1 MSLRPPLLQVPQDHG
16 IYAKTK
22 AGAVQVPEK
31 FLNQSDAGR
40 KAAAERA
47 EKALTANVTEPAAA
61 KQTEAKEK
69 TKKKAAAVEAVAADA
84 ARKAAAER
92 AKKALTAKVTE
103 PAAAKQTEA
112 TEKTK
117 KKAAAVEAVAA
128 EQATCYEVLAKAE
141 QAAPSKEG
149 ALVKQ
154 FVPCLPA
161 VLNACGS
168 GRRSEL
174 CSWAS
179 TSIY

>member
-22 AGAVQVPEK
+22 AGAVQVPER
-31 FLNQSDAGR
+31 FLNQS
-40 KAAAERA
+40 
-47 EKALTANVTEPAAA
+47 
-61 KQTEAKEK
+61 
-69 TKKKAAAVEAVAADA
+69 DA

-112 TEKTK
+112 KEKTK

-128 EQATCYEVLAKAE
+128 EQATAGYGVLVKAE
-141 QAAPSKEG
+141 QAAPSKER

-179 TSIY
+179 TSIYYFRACRRVFLGSISTTL

>member
-1 MSLRPPLLQVPQDHG
+1 MYIVIAYVRPFLLQVPHDHG

-22 AGAVQVPEK
+22 AGAIEVPER
-31 FLNQSDAGR
+31 FLNQSDPAR

-47 EKALTANVTEPAAA
+47 KEVLAAKVTKPAAA
-61 KQTEAKEK
+61 KQTEAKK
-69 TKKKAAAVEAVAADA
+69 
-84 ARKAAAER
+84 
-92 AKKALTAKVTE
+92 
-103 PAAAKQTEA
+103 
-112 TEKTK
+112 KTK

-128 EQATCYEVLAKAE
+128 EKATCYEVLAKAE
-141 QAAPSKEG
+141 QAAPSKEA

-161 VLNACGS
+161 ILNACGS

>member
-69 TKKKAAAVEAVAADA
+69 TKKKAAAV
-84 ARKAAAER
+84 K
-92 AKKALTAKVTE
+92 
-103 PAAAKQTEA
+103 
-112 TEKTK
+112 
-117 KKAAAVEAVAA
+117 AVAA
-128 EQATCYEVLAKAE
+128 EQATAGYEVLAKAE
-141 QAAPSKEG
+141 QAAPSKER

>member
-1 MSLRPPLLQVPQDHG
+1 MYIVIAYVRPFLLQVPHDHG
-16 IYAKTK
+16 IYAESK
-22 AGAVQVPEK
+22 AGAIQVPER
-31 FLNQSDAGR
+31 FLNQSDPAR

-47 EKALTANVTEPAAA
+47 KEVLAAKVTKPAAA
-61 KQTEAKEK
+61 KQTEAKK
-69 TKKKAAAVEAVAADA
+69 
-84 ARKAAAER
+84 
-92 AKKALTAKVTE
+92 
-103 PAAAKQTEA
+103 
-112 TEKTK
+112 KTK

-128 EQATCYEVLAKAE
+128 EQATAGYEVLAKAE

>member
-1 MSLRPPLLQVPQDHG
+1 MYIVMSLRPPLLQVPQDHG

-22 AGAVQVPEK
+22 AGAIQVPER
-31 FLNQSDAGR
+31 FLNHS
-40 KAAAERA
+40 
-47 EKALTANVTEPAAA
+47 
-61 KQTEAKEK
+61 
-69 TKKKAAAVEAVAADA
+69 DA

-92 AKKALTAKVTE
+92 AKKAPTAKVTE

-112 TEKTK
+112 KEKTK

-154 FVPCLPA
+154 FVLCLPA